1 MQNESL
7 QTYLN
12 KDVLS
17 VSVIIFS
24 LSAILIHLSL
34 WPSLWRRVYF
44 ALFVEG
50 DMGGGGGDLNSAT
63 PQKKFTI
70 TAGKV
75 DETLPPQNLF
85 LAT

>member
-1 MQNESL
+1 MENKVAGVFMNRGVRCTLDETNFIKFLRTPCKMNL

-12 KDVLS
+12 KDVLFF
-17 VSVIIFS
+17 SVIIFS

-50 DMGGGGGDLNSAT
+50 DMGGGGA
-63 PQKKFTI
+63 
-70 TAGKV
+70 
-75 DETLPPQNLF
+75 
-85 LAT
+85 

>member
-1 MQNESL
+1 MNL

-17 VSVIIFS
+17 VSVIILS

-50 DMGGGGGDLNSAT
+50 DMVGGGLNSAT

-70 TAGKV
+70 TTGKI